1 MTAVILRNA
10 KTLMVLM
17 IVNAM
22 RVFVDVDLVMLA
34 VLILMNA

>member
-34 VLILMNA
+34 ALILMNA